1 MKTRA
6 AGLLALGLLAACG
19 SDPQDRVTGG
29 AAAGAATGAGVG
41 ALGGPVGALAG
52 AGIGGAA
59 GAVTGATTSPEQVNL
74 GTPIWND
81 PEVRVPGATTTSGTR
96 GSATRTRGNAQ
107 TRDLQQALARQGYDV
122 GPADGV
128 YGPRTR
134 QAVMDWQMRNNMPA
148 TGRPDSRMMSS
159 LGVTGGA
166 TGTRGTASDRD
177 RAYMG
182 GGAVGGSSATG
193 AGTVP
198 GGTMGGGAGG
208 IMPGTVQNRDS
219 GATGPGGPS
228 GADTGSG
235 QSGGTPQR

>member
-1 MKTRA
+1 MKTRT

-19 SDPQDRVTGG
+19 TNQQDRVTGG

-81 PEVRVPGATTTSGTR
+81 PEVRVPGATATGGTRSNATRAR
-96 GSATRTRGNAQ
+96 GSAQ
-107 TRDLQQALARQGYDV
+107 TRELQQALARQGYEV
-122 GPADGV
+122 GPVDGL
-128 YGPRTR
+128 YGPQTR

-148 TGRPDSRMMSS
+148 TGRPDSRMLSS

-166 TGTRGTASDRD
+166 A
-177 RAYMG
+177 
-182 GGAVGGSSATG
+182 GGSSATG
-193 AGTVP
+193 TGTMP
-198 GGTMGGGAGG
+198 GGAMGGGAGG
-208 IMPGTVQNRDS
+208 VMPGASQNRDS